1 MSENEDSSRN
11 IRGGVPRSNPLQ
23 SGEKTNRGFV
33 LNGFKHF
40 PFDASK
46 TVTVGL
52 LVGIVW
58 FIGYAISNYKLAL
71 SEIDSRIIVNP
82 QVIEMKIDLKNLNTK
97 QEDHET
103 RIRNAEAQ
111 LNARRK

>member
-1 MSENEDSSRN
+1 MNEDPTRNERRDLSR
-11 IRGGVPRSNPLQ
+11 PDSLQ
-23 SGEKTNRGFV
+23 PGEKTNRGFI

-40 PFDASK
+40 PFDAGK

-52 LVGIVW
+52 LLGIVW

-82 QVIEMKIDLKNLNTK
+82 QVIEMKIDLKNVKEK
-97 QEDHET
+97 QEDHEV
-103 RIRNAEAQ
+103 RIRNTEAQ
-111 LNARRK
+111 LNARKR